1 MKDNFSRVARQH
13 RRRELSRSESS
24 RSPSPI
30 RRRSSRRSNNLPKFK
45 IAPFYANDVEL
56 WFNQLETQ
64 FDLHDIRDDDERY
77 RLTCAALSG
86 EVASDVRDI
95 LLQPFLNHKYIS
107 LKGVLIE
114 RRGLT
119 TPERVIKVKSGEK
132 LGTDIPSRFLR
143 RLQKTAG
150 FGTTA
155 VVGEEVIRQ
164 AFIRRMPASIRA
176 HLATTPDSTSLES
189 LAVLADRSIAS
200 ENDAKDNG
208 VGVAEVKVNDSKKL
222 IGIMEDISRRL
233 KKLETS
239 GHQKKQYNNKQ
250 QTTRRKDRTTEKQYF
265 FSNANASPF
274 TPRMAANNNSNENNG
289 QNVVT
294 TKVPNPCRTRR
305 KPVPHSERLRRCTD
319 LLLSSEIW

>member
-1 MKDNFSRVARQH
+1 MAEGGAGQGFDSPKLDLRDARDKDSLFHMSDACKSAARENDEEFRGVKDDFLRVARQH
-13 RRRELSRSESS
+13 KRRELSRSESS

-30 RRRSSRRSNNLPKFK
+30 RRRSSRRSKNLPKFK

-64 FDLHDIRDDDERY
+64 FDLHDITDDDERY

-95 LLQPFLNHKYIS
+95 LLQPFLSHKYIS

-119 TPERVIKVKSGEK
+119 TPERVNKVISGEK

-155 VVGEEVIRQ
+155 VVGKAVIRQ
-164 AFIRRMPASIRA
+164 AFIRQMPASIRA

-189 LAVLADRSIAS
+189 LAVLAD
-200 ENDAKDNG
+200 
-208 VGVAEVKVNDSKKL
+208 
-222 IGIMEDISRRL
+222 
-233 KKLETS
+233 
-239 GHQKKQYNNKQ
+239 
-250 QTTRRKDRTTEKQYF
+250 
-265 FSNANASPF
+265 
-274 TPRMAANNNSNENNG
+274 
-289 QNVVT
+289 
-294 TKVPNPCRTRR
+294 
-305 KPVPHSERLRRCTD
+305 
-319 LLLSSEIW
+319 